1 MANHFEMVPTTEL
14 NRSTFEMQQ
23 NIRQTF
29 NVGELV
35 PFFVY
40 PEVYP
45 GETYKVKF
53 TFVCRASNPKEATMD
68 NAYADVYFFYDPDRN
83 NWEHAKAFYGEATNA
98 AWVNPTEYVIPHL
111 LMPNTGTVKG
121 TVLQHLKMARIGVKT
136 KSVSALPVRMYTHI
150 YNEWFRDQN
159 LIAPATHYTD
169 DTDRTHDPTVTELGG
184 PCYKVARFHDYFS
197 SALPNMQRGQAQLLS
212 LGVSAPVIGNGKA
225 LGLIYQES
233 ASPYN
238 TKHGGLFSGDNG
250 TWGKLAVAESFSGA
264 GIGPSQTPSGAKA
277 NDNTGVG
284 VDTDYTKSNLLV
296 DFTHAVGGTI
306 SALRQDVQMQRLL
319 EAMARGGARY
329 REIAR
334 NIFKT
339 TMPDQRALIPEFLG
353 AKRVPLEMTQVASTN
368 AANNQLGKIGAYSL
382 TVDSDDFFT
391 KSFTE
396 WGCIMGLI
404 CVRTDRS
411 YSQGINR
418 MFTRRRRYDKF
429 WPQFQNLSEQPIY
442 NYEIYSDGSSTD
454 DEVFGYQERYAE
466 LRYLPN
472 INAGEFDPD
481 YSTALTQ
488 WHYGDDYGS
497 LPVLSQSW
505 IEEPVTNFDRTI
517 HVTSAVSDQIIMD
530 SRIELSATKGLGL
543 WSIPGL
549 LDHF

>member
-1 MANHFEMVPTTEL
+1 MDNSNANHFDMVPTTTL
-14 NRSTFEMQQ
+14 NRSTFDMKQ

-35 PFFVY
+35 PFFIY

-53 TFVCRASNPKEATMD
+53 TFVVRASNPKEATMD
-68 NAYADVYFFYDPDRN
+68 NAYADVYFFFDPDRN
-83 NWEHAKAFYGEATNA
+83 NWVHAKAFYGEATNA

-111 LMPNTGTVKG
+111 TMPATGTVKG
-121 TVLQHLKMARIGVKT
+121 TVLQHLKMARIGQKT
-136 KSVSALPVRMYTHI
+136 VSVSALPVRMYTHV

-169 DTDRTHDPTVTELGG
+169 DTDRQHDPTVTELGG

-197 SALPNMQRGQAQLLS
+197 SALPNLQRGTAQLLS
-212 LGVSAPVIGNGKA
+212 LGTTAPVVGTGKA
-225 LGLIYQES
+225 LGLIGSDGNTATGFKGGLYNNNGTLLTETS
-233 ASPYN
+233 TYGLNVGDNAPAGTAPYN
-238 TKHGGLFSGDNG
+238 NTVLGVTTEANKSGM
-250 TWGKLAVAESFSGA
+250 
-264 GIGPSQTPSGAKA
+264 I
-277 NDNTGVG
+277 
-284 VDTDYTKSNLLV
+284 VDLTQ
-296 DFTHAVGGTI
+296 AVGGTI
-306 SALRQDVQMQRLL
+306 TALRQDVQMQKLL

-329 REIAR
+329 REIAQ
-334 NIFKT
+334 NIFHT

-353 AKRVPLEMTQVASTN
+353 AKRVPIEMTQVASTTP
-368 AANNQLGKIGAYSL
+368 ASNQLGKIGAYSL

-442 NYEIYSDGSSTD
+442 NYEIFSDGTSVD
-454 DEVFGYQERYAE
+454 NEVFGYQERYAE

-472 INAGEFDPD
+472 VNAGEFDPD
-481 YSTALTQ
+481 YATSLDI
-488 WHYGDDYGS
+488 WHYGDDYSS
-497 LPVLSQSW
+497 LPVLSQAW

-517 HVTSAVSDQIIMD
+517 YVTSAVADQLIMD
-530 SRIELSATKGLGL
+530 SRIEITATKGLGL
-543 WSIPGL
+543 YGVPGL
-549 LDHF
+549 MDHF

>member
-1 MANHFEMVPTTEL
+1 MANHFDMVPTTTL
-14 NRSTFEMQQ
+14 NRSTFEMTQ

-35 PFFVY
+35 PFFCY

-98 AWVNPTEYVIPHL
+98 AWVNPTEYVIPHI

-136 KSVSALPVRMYTHI
+136 KSVSALPVRMYTHV

-184 PCYKVARFHDYFS
+184 HCYKVARFHDYFS
-197 SALPNMQRGQAQLLS
+197 SALPSMQRGQAQVLS
-212 LGVSAPVIGNGKA
+212 LGVSAPVIGNGMTI
-225 LGLIYQES
+225 GLTDGT
-233 ASPYN
+233 N
-238 TKHGGLFSGDNG
+238 HGGMAASSYLYAKIDKYGTPVGTAIGSGTNLSNTVGLTTDPE
-250 TWGKLAVAESFSGA
+250 KSGM
-264 GIGPSQTPSGAKA
+264 I
-277 NDNTGVG
+277 
-284 VDTDYTKSNLLV
+284 V
-296 DFTHAVGGTI
+296 DFTAAVGGTI
-306 SALRQDVQMQRLL
+306 SALRQDVQMQKLL

-329 REIAR
+329 REIAK

-382 TVDSDDFFT
+382 TVDSEDFFT

-418 MFTRRRRYDKF
+418 MYTRRRRYDKF
-429 WPQFQNLSEQPIY
+429 WPQFQCLSEQPIY
-442 NYEIYSDGSSTD
+442 NYEIYSDGTSVD

-481 YSTALTQ
+481 YATSLDY
-488 WHYGDDYGS
+488 WHYGDDYNA
-497 LPVLSQSW
+497 LPVLSQQW

-517 HVTSAVSDQIIMD
+517 HVTSAVADQIIMD
-530 SRIELSATKGLGL
+530 SRIEVTATKGLGL
-543 WSIPGL
+543 WSVPGL

>member
-1 MANHFEMVPTTEL
+1 MDNSMANHFDMVPTTQL
-14 NRSTFEMQQ
+14 NRSTFEMSQ

-98 AWVNPTEYVIPHL
+98 AWINPTEYVIPHL
-111 LMPNTGTVKG
+111 EMPNTGTVKG
-121 TVLQHLKMARIGVKT
+121 TVLQHLRMARIGVKT
-136 KSVSALPVRMYTHI
+136 KSVSALPVRMYTHV

-197 SALPNMQRGQAQLLS
+197 SALPNLQRGNAQLLS
-212 LGVSAPVIGNGKA
+212 LGTMAPVVGTGKA
-225 LGLIYQES
+225 LGIMGTS
-233 ASPYN
+233 TGN
-238 TKHGGLFSGDNG
+238 TAAGLGTGGDGVLVGYTGNVDVTLGTANSG
-250 TWGKLAVAESFSGA
+250 TKLQSGYP
-264 GIGPSQTPSGAKA
+264 IGVTTDPTHSQLYA
-277 NDNTGVG
+277 DL
-284 VDTDYTKSNLLV
+284 TK
-296 DFTHAVGGTI
+296 AVGGTI
-306 SALRQDVQMQRLL
+306 TALRQDVQMQKLL
-319 EAMARGGARY
+319 ETMARGGARY
-329 REIAR
+329 REIAK
-334 NIFKT
+334 NIFHT

-368 AANNQLGKIGAYSL
+368 ATNNQLGKIGAYSL

-429 WPQFQNLSEQPIY
+429 WPQFQNL
-442 NYEIYSDGSSTD
+442 
-454 DEVFGYQERYAE
+454 
-466 LRYLPN
+466 
-472 INAGEFDPD
+472 
-481 YSTALTQ
+481 
-488 WHYGDDYGS
+488 
-497 LPVLSQSW
+497 
-505 IEEPVTNFDRTI
+505 
-517 HVTSAVSDQIIMD
+517 
-530 SRIELSATKGLGL
+530 
-543 WSIPGL
+543 
-549 LDHF
+549 

>member
-1 MANHFEMVPTTEL
+1 MANHFDMVPTTTM
-14 NRSTFEMQQ
+14 NRSTFQMSQ

-45 GETYKVKF
+45 GETYKVKY

-83 NWEHAKAFYGEATNA
+83 NWEHAKAFYGEATDA
-98 AWVNPTEYVIPHL
+98 AWINPTEYVIPHI

-121 TVLQHLKMARIGVKT
+121 TVLHHMKMARIGQKT
-136 KSVSALPVRMYTHI
+136 VSVSALPLRMYVHC

-184 PCYKVARFHDYFS
+184 PCFKVARFHDYFS

-212 LGVSAPVIGNGKA
+212 LGVSAPVVGNGIT
-225 LGLIYQES
+225 LGLTDGTNNYGL
-233 ASPYN
+233 SPNRGNY
-238 TKHGGLFSGDNG
+238 TD
-250 TWGKLAVAESFSGA
+250 EQSGA
-264 GIGPSQTPSGAKA
+264 YGTTVGTANNTSWNTPNNVTLGVTTDAEKSG
-277 NDNTGVG
+277 
-284 VDTDYTKSNLLV
+284 LIV
-296 DFTHAVGGTI
+296 DFTKAVGGTI
-306 SALRQDVQMQRLL
+306 TALRQDIQTQKLL

-329 REIAR
+329 REIAK
-334 NIFKT
+334 NIFHT
-339 TMPDQRALIPEFLG
+339 NMPDQRALIPEFLG

-368 AANNQLGKIGAYSL
+368 AANDQLGKIGAYSL

-396 WGCIMGLI
+396 WGCILGLI

-429 WPQFQNLSEQPIY
+429 WPQFQNLSEQPVY
-442 NYEIYSDGSSTD
+442 NYEIFSDGSSTD
-454 DEVFGYQERYAE
+454 QEVFGYQERYAE

-472 INAGEFDPD
+472 VNSGEFDPD
-481 YSTALTQ
+481 YATSLDQ
-488 WHYGDDYGS
+488 WHYGDDYS
-497 LPVLSQSW
+497 AVPVLSKQW

-530 SRIELSATKGLGL
+530 SRIEVTATKPMGLYGV
-543 WSIPGL
+543 PGL
-549 LDHF
+549 MDHF